1 MSSKH
6 MNPARHA
13 VDGWQWT
20 AARPDGNRGWLGMA
34 AIALALAWVLHW
46 SAAGAQ
52 MSWSELANG
61 MPQIGDFLSRSVPP
75 DWSMLPRLWAP
86 ALETIQIAI
95 WGTLLSVI
103 LALPLSFVAAGN
115 LHSWHWLR
123 RITRQFLNVIRS
135 INELILALV
144 FVSAV
149 GLGPFPGVLA
159 LALTLVSVAA
169 CVFWEWGYRKLLKKP
184 QSIGDLSAVVTGI
197 AGLLSA
203 LNTGFVSP
211 ESLHW
216 SVSAITLLMV
226 VVGGFKRAAGPIVGA
241 IVYFLFKDLLGD
253 WATHSMAIFGAALI
267 AVIVFSPDGITGA
280 LARLLR
286 RLRHGPSKKGAHP

>member
-1 MSSKH
+1 MNSHSLKH
-6 MNPARHA
+6 TPDR
-13 VDGWQWT
+13 WQWT
-20 AARPDGNRGWLGMA
+20 AARPQGKGGWLGYA
-34 AIALALAWVLHW
+34 ALALVIAWVLQW

-52 MSWSELANG
+52 MSWSELAGG

-103 LALPLSFVAAGN
+103 LALPLSFIAASN
-115 LHSWHWLR
+115 LHGWHWLR

-159 LALTLVSVAA
+159 LALHGMGMLAKFFAEAIEEIDDGPLQALRSAGASQLQIIAFGVVPQVITAWIAVVLYRFEVNLRSATVLGMVGAGGLGFELVSSLKLFRYQETATCIIVITVMVIAA
-169 CVFWEWGYRKLLKKP
+169 DMASNWLRSRI
-184 QSIGDLSAVVTGI
+184 QQ
-197 AGLLSA
+197 
-203 LNTGFVSP
+203 
-211 ESLHW
+211 
-216 SVSAITLLMV
+216 
-226 VVGGFKRAAGPIVGA
+226 GA
-241 IVYFLFKDLLGD
+241 
-253 WATHSMAIFGAALI
+253 
-267 AVIVFSPDGITGA
+267 
-280 LARLLR
+280 
-286 RLRHGPSKKGAHP
+286 RH

>member
-1 MSSKH
+1 MSSTH
-6 MNPARHA
+6 MNPTRHA

-20 AARPDGNRGWLGMA
+20 AARPDGKSGWLGMA
-34 AIALALAWVLHW
+34 AVSLALAWVLHW
-46 SAAGAQ
+46 SAGGAQ
-52 MSWSELANG
+52 MSWSELAAG

-95 WGTLLSVI
+95 WGTLLSVL

-123 RITRQFLNVIRS
+123 RITRQLLNVVRS

-159 LALTLVSVAA
+159 LALHGMGMLGKFFAEAIEEIDDGPLQALRSAGSSQLQIIAFGVVPQVITAWIAVVLYRFEVNLRSATVLGMVGAGGLGFELVSSLKLFRYQETATCIVVITVMVIAA
-169 CVFWEWGYRKLLKKP
+169 
-184 QSIGDLSAVVTGI
+184 DLISNWLRSRI
-197 AGLLSA
+197 QQ
-203 LNTGFVSP
+203 
-211 ESLHW
+211 
-216 SVSAITLLMV
+216 
-226 VVGGFKRAAGPIVGA
+226 GA
-241 IVYFLFKDLLGD
+241 
-253 WATHSMAIFGAALI
+253 
-267 AVIVFSPDGITGA
+267 
-280 LARLLR
+280 
-286 RLRHGPSKKGAHP
+286 RH

>member
-1 MSSKH
+1 
-6 MNPARHA
+6 MNSQSLKQPDR
-13 VDGWQWT
+13 WQWT
-20 AARPDGNRGWLGMA
+20 AARPQGKGGWLGYA
-34 AIALALAWVLHW
+34 ALALVIGWVLHW

-52 MSWSELANG
+52 MSWSELAGG

-115 LHSWHWLR
+115 LHGWHWLR

-159 LALTLVSVAA
+159 LALHGMGMLAKFFAEAIEEIDDGPLQALRSAGASQLQIIAFGVVPQVITAWIAVVLYRFEVNLRSATVLGMVGAGGLGFELVSSLKLFRYQETATCIIVITVMVIAA
-169 CVFWEWGYRKLLKKP
+169 DMASNWLRSRI
-184 QSIGDLSAVVTGI
+184 QQ
-197 AGLLSA
+197 
-203 LNTGFVSP
+203 
-211 ESLHW
+211 
-216 SVSAITLLMV
+216 
-226 VVGGFKRAAGPIVGA
+226 GA
-241 IVYFLFKDLLGD
+241 
-253 WATHSMAIFGAALI
+253 
-267 AVIVFSPDGITGA
+267 
-280 LARLLR
+280 
-286 RLRHGPSKKGAHP
+286 RH